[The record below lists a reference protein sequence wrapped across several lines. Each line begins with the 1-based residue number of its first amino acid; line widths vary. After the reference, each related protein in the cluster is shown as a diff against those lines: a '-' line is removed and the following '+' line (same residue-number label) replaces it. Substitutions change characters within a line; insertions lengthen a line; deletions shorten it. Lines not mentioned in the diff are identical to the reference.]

1 MLDSYGFWCRWDD
14 KYLCI
19 PAVVDLLFVPVSR
32 FVIHPVTPPQ
42 LFLSPR
48 SVSAARR
55 AGKLRTM
62 ILGALVA
69 YFLVAMSSATLL
81 AQADKV
87 ARTWSPERG
96 NWQLPQPAV
105 VRIMADDGNA
115 TSYGSGTLVAR
126 TEKLSLVITNWHV
139 VRDAKGEITVAFPD
153 GFRSSANVVKKDRN
167 WDLAALVIW
176 SPKVEPVPIARRAA
190 KPGDRLAIAGYGSGK
205 YRMTWGQCTQY
216 VAPGLNF
223 PYEMLEL
230 SVEARQGDSGGP
242 IFNQQGE
249 LAGVLF
255 GAGRGTTSGSYSG
268 RVQQFLDP
276 LLLQLKPSE
285 PSPRL
290 LVNRQSTQSVAST
303 EENLLPEAAVQPG
316 DSLEESVAS
325 QQDPADR
332 VDGSFDHGFS
342 NQEPIPDPDQE
353 PRKSD
358 FLAQATESLDED
370 VIETQEIASEAIGI
384 ESEDQPGTSSTTDF
398 KLVPVGSN
406 VTDPR
411 FKMVPVNNPLGT
423 DQVGKMTLHELV
435 GETVFE
441 QIRSLL
447 ALVGLFYLGIF
458 LTRRS
463 E

>member
-1 MLDSYGFWCRWDD
+1 M
-14 KYLCI
+14 
-19 PAVVDLLFVPVSR
+19 
-32 FVIHPVTPPQ
+32 IHPVTPPQ
-42 LFLSPR
+42 FLLSTR
-48 SVSAARR
+48 SIGSARR
-55 AGKLRTM
+55 AGKLRSLV
-62 ILGALVA
+62 LGSLVA

-87 ARTWSPERG
+87 AQTWSPERG

-276 LLLQLKPSE
+276 ILQQLKPSE
-285 PSPRL
+285 PSPGL
-290 LVNRQSTQSVAST
+290 LVNRQSTQSVSPL
-303 EENLLPEAAVQPG
+303 EENPLPAATAQSG
-316 DSLEESVAS
+316 DSQEEQVAS

-332 VDGSFDHGFS
+332 MDGSFDHGFS

-358 FLAQATESLDED
+358 SLAEVSESLDED
-370 VIETQEIASEAIGI
+370 IGETQEIALEETEI
-384 ESEDQPGTSSTTDF
+384 ESEDQSGTPSATDF
-398 KLVPVGSN
+398 RLVPVGSN

-411 FKMVPVNNPLGT
+411 FKMVPVNDPLGAQ
-423 DQVGKMTLHELV
+423 QVGKMTLHQLL
-435 GETVFE
+435 GATVFE

>member
-1 MLDSYGFWCRWDD
+1 M
-14 KYLCI
+14 
-19 PAVVDLLFVPVSR
+19 
-32 FVIHPVTPPQ
+32 IHPVTLPR
-42 LFLSPR
+42 FLLAAL
-48 SVSAARR
+48 SVDAARR

-62 ILGALVA
+62 ILGSLLTC
-69 YFLVAMSSATLL
+69 FLVAMGNATLL

-87 ARTWSPERG
+87 SRTWSPERG
-96 NWQLPQPAV
+96 NWQLPQPGV

-126 TEKLSLVITNWHV
+126 NEKLSLVITNWHV

-176 SPKVEPVPIARRAA
+176 SPKVEPVPIAKRAA

-242 IFNQQGE
+242 IFNQHGE

-276 LLLQLKPSE
+276 LLQQLE
-285 PSPRL
+285 PSQPSPGL
-290 LVNRQSTQSVAST
+290 LVNRQSTQPVSRSERNSLPSATAQSGDLLKGQVA
-303 EENLLPEAAVQPG
+303 N
-316 DSLEESVAS
+316 
-325 QQDPADR
+325 QQEQEDKT
-332 VDGSFDHGFS
+332 DGSFDHGVS
-342 NQEPIPDPDQE
+342 DQEPIPDPDQV

-358 FLAQATESLDED
+358 SLAELSESSDE
-370 VIETQEIASEAIGI
+370 
-384 ESEDQPGTSSTTDF
+384 
-398 KLVPVGSN
+398 
-406 VTDPR
+406 
-411 FKMVPVNNPLGT
+411 
-423 DQVGKMTLHELV
+423 
-435 GETVFE
+435 
-441 QIRSLL
+441 
-447 ALVGLFYLGIF
+447 
-458 LTRRS
+458 
-463 E
+463 

>member
-1 MLDSYGFWCRWDD
+1 M
-14 KYLCI
+14 
-19 PAVVDLLFVPVSR
+19 
-32 FVIHPVTPPQ
+32 IHPVTSHR
-42 LFLSPR
+42 FLLSTL
-48 SVSAARR
+48 SVGNARCT
-55 AGKLRTM
+55 AKLRTM
-62 ILGALVA
+62 ILGSLVVC
-69 YFLVAMSSATLL
+69 FLVAMGNTTLL
-81 AQADKV
+81 AQADKA

-96 NWQLPQPAV
+96 NWQLPQPGV
-105 VRIMADDGNA
+105 VRIMVDDGNA

-176 SPKVEPVPIARRAA
+176 SPKVEAVPIAQRAA

-242 IFNQQGE
+242 IFNQNGE

-276 LLLQLKPSE
+276 ILQQLE
-285 PSPRL
+285 PSQPSPGL
-290 LVNRQSTQSVAST
+290 LVNRQSTQPVSRS
-303 EENLLPEAAVQPG
+303 EGNPLPSATAELGNTLKDQ
-316 DSLEESVAS
+316 VAS
-325 QQDPADR
+325 QQEQPEKM
-332 VDGSFDHGFS
+332 DGSFDHGFGD
-342 NQEPIPDPDQE
+342 QEPIPDPDQG
-353 PRKSD
+353 PRKRD
-358 FLAQATESLDED
+358 DLAQVTESSDEEA
-370 VIETQEIASEAIGI
+370 VVTQETAPGGTEAL
-384 ESEDQPGTSSTTDF
+384 PGTTSTTDF
-398 KLVPVGSN
+398 RLVPVRANEG
-406 VTDPR
+406 DPR
-411 FKMVPVNNPLGT
+411 FKMVPVNNPLGSE
-423 DQVGKMTLHELV
+423 QVGKMTLQELV
-435 GETVFE
+435 GTTMYE

>member
-1 MLDSYGFWCRWDD
+1 M
-14 KYLCI
+14 
-19 PAVVDLLFVPVSR
+19 
-32 FVIHPVTPPQ
+32 IHPVTPPQ
-42 LFLSPR
+42 FLL
-48 SVSAARR
+48 SVLSVGAARR

-62 ILGALVA
+62 ILGLLLTC
-69 YFLVAMSSATLL
+69 FLIAMGNATLL

-87 ARTWSPERG
+87 SRTWSPERG
-96 NWQLPQPAV
+96 NWQLPQPGV

-126 TEKLSLVITNWHV
+126 NEKLSLVITNWHV

-176 SPKVEPVPIARRAA
+176 SPKVEPVPIAKRAA

-242 IFNQQGE
+242 IFNQHGE

-276 LLLQLKPSE
+276 LLQQLE
-285 PSPRL
+285 PSQPSPGL
-290 LVNRQSTQSVAST
+290 LVNRQSTQPVSRSEGNSLPSATAQSGDLLEGQVA
-303 EENLLPEAAVQPG
+303 N
-316 DSLEESVAS
+316 
-325 QQDPADR
+325 QQEQEDKT
-332 VDGSFDHGFS
+332 DGSFDHGVS
-342 NQEPIPDPDQE
+342 DQEPIPDPDQV

-358 FLAQATESLDED
+358 SLAELSESSDEEVVVTRETAPEVTETGTED
-370 VIETQEIASEAIGI
+370 L
-384 ESEDQPGTSSTTDF
+384 PGTTSTTEF
-398 KLVPVGSN
+398 RLVPVRSN
-406 VTDPR
+406 VSDPR
-411 FKMVPVNNPLGT
+411 FKMVPVKNPLGT
-423 DQVGKMTLHELV
+423 EQVGKMTLHELV
-435 GETVFE
+435 GATVFE
-441 QIRSLL
+441 QVRSLL
-447 ALVGLFYLGIF
+447 ALIGLFYLGIF